1 MLAQNREEALRRLK
15 SIEGHVRGVTRMV
28 EEDQYCIDVI
38 RQIRAIEGALEKLN
52 LLVLESHLQ
61 QCVATA
67 VRSDD
72 AAERER
78 VIGEL
83 LGLFES
89 SHEL

>member
-1 MLAQNREEALRRLK
+1 MLAENREEALRRLK

-52 LLVLESHLQ
+52 LLILESHLQ
-61 QCVATA
+61 QYVATA
-67 VRSDD
+67 VRIDD

-78 VIGEL
+78 VIREL
-83 LGLFES
+83 LGVFES

>member
-67 VRSDD
+67 VHSDD

-78 VIGEL
+78 VIREL

>member
-1 MLAQNREEALRRLK
+1 MLAENREEALRRLK

>member
-1 MLAQNREEALRRLK
+1 MLAENREEALRRLK
-15 SIEGHVRGVTRMV
+15 NIEGHVRGVTRMV

-52 LLVLESHLQ
+52 LLILESQLQ

-78 VIGEL
+78 VIREL
-83 LGLFES
+83 LGVFES